1 MRGRSFFIS
10 FLVILLVLPTFAY
23 SQSETESEKTVEIV
37 KRANST
43 QTTFTIQ
50 IPASNKSDIDYYT
63 TFNSYASFGRYAAS
77 NQPIIIVEDE
87 TTQKSQTRRDTS
99 KSENTTRQFISR
111 EHTAGQDGIDVLKLA
126 GTGFLNQF
134 TNWDTVLLLGAT
146 GGMTYML
153 SLDEM
158 HQQQVI
164 QRANV
169 LGTFGHK
176 FSDIAG
182 LMLNIPIFQVGGYFW
197 GRTTNNEKLI
207 QFTMDVTATH
217 VISLLEVGAIS
228 QIPFHQRPNVARG
241 LEAEGSGGINDVFRG
256 ASSFPSGHI
265 VGVSVLMFK
274 SWEYY
279 GWRAGVPATIATAL
293 IGWSRIESGDHYLT
307 DVFGAIALTGIAS
320 LSTTR
325 TFDIVTRGIT
335 TSDGG
340 RFVVTPVI
348 GANKWG
354 VSVTRIF

>member
-1 MRGRSFFIS
+1 MRDRYFFIS
-10 FLVILLVLPTFAY
+10 FLITLLVLPTYAY
-23 SQSETESEKTVEIV
+23 SQSQTESKILGE
-37 KRANST
+37 A
-43 QTTFTIQ
+43 
-50 IPASNKSDIDYYT
+50 
-63 TFNSYASFGRYAAS
+63 
-77 NQPIIIVEDE
+77 E
-87 TTQKSQTRRDTS
+87 TTT
-99 KSENTTRQFISR
+99 SENSSRLFISR
-111 EHTAGQDGIDVLKLA
+111 EHTVGQDGIDVMKLA

-134 TNWDTVLLLGAT
+134 TNWDSVLLLGAT
-146 GGMTYML
+146 GGITYML

-176 FSDIAG
+176 FSDITG

-207 QFTMDVTATH
+207 QFTMDVMATH

-307 DVFGAIALTGIAS
+307 DVFGAVALSGIAS
-320 LSTTR
+320 LSTSR

-340 RFVVTPVI
+340 RLVVNPVI
-348 GANKWG
+348 GTNNWG
-354 VSVTRIF
+354 VSVTRTF